1 MSRISIT
8 PIQPGALPRKTPP
21 ALALAWLC
29 SVLALVLPLASAWLV
44 LHPWPGAL
52 VQALAQATGG
62 WRMDAAALSTQGV
75 RLAAAGALSMV
86 PVLLMSAA
94 LVRASRCLRA
104 FARGEHFTLGAVKEL
119 RAFAALV
126 FAAGVACTLVPT
138 VAVLLLSMS
147 GQGPHS
153 LVLSFGSQHLFLLLF
168 SAVTWQIASVLAR
181 AVALAEE
188 HAQIV

>member
-1 MSRISIT
+1 MNRPSTVSAEPGIRPRGMT
-8 PIQPGALPRKTPP
+8 PT
-21 ALALAWLC
+21 LALAWMC
-29 SVLALVLPLASAWLV
+29 SVLALVLPLVTAWLV
-44 LHPWPGAL
+44 LNPWPGAL
-52 VQALAQATGG
+52 LQALAQAAGG
-62 WRMDAAALSTQGV
+62 WRMDAAALSSQGV
-75 RLAAAGALSMV
+75 RLGAVAALSMV
-86 PVLLMSAA
+86 PVLLMALA

-126 FAAGVACTLVPT
+126 FAAGVASTLVPT

-147 GQGPHS
+147 GPGPHS
-153 LVLSFGSQHLFLLLF
+153 LILLFGSQHLFLLLF